1 MMALPAHV
9 GPSGDEHSLATAGP
23 GPLCCQPT
31 PRSLEALS
39 REQLVRWV
47 LVYRDRA
54 TASAEHAH
62 KLELEHQRQLDELEQ
77 TREQMLAYAQD
88 LRSAFRAE
96 RSRRAELERAYLEA
110 VRTMASAI
118 DARDPYTGGHVE
130 RVAQYAVGLGREL
143 GWSEADLRVLE
154 VGALLH
160 DVGKIGVND
169 AILRKPSSLDEAE
182 WAIMRQHPE
191 IGAALLNGLHSMRS
205 AVPAVLHHHE
215 RYDGKGYPHGLV
227 GSAIPAVARV
237 VTVADAFD
245 AMLTDRPYRKGLPLD
260 GALEEIERHA
270 GTQFDPIYAQ
280 VFVQCVERG
289 KLRVLAGST
298 PTAA

>member
-1 MMALPAHV
+1 
-9 GPSGDEHSLATAGP
+9 
-23 GPLCCQPT
+23 
-31 PRSLEALS
+31 
-39 REQLVRWV
+39 V

-54 TASAEHAH
+54 AASAEQAH
-62 KLELEHQRQLDELEQ
+62 KLEQEHQRQLDELEQ

-88 LRSAFRAE
+88 LRAAFRAE
-96 RSRRAELERAYLEA
+96 RSRRADVERAYLEA
-110 VRTMASAI
+110 VRTLASAI

-130 RVAQYAVGLGREL
+130 RVAQYAVALGREL
-143 GWSEADLRVLE
+143 GWSESDLRVLE

-160 DVGKIGVND
+160 DVGKIGVDD
-169 AILRKPSSLDEAE
+169 AILRKSSALTEAE

-191 IGAALLNGLHSMRS
+191 IGAGLLNGLQSLRP

-215 RYDGKGYPHGLV
+215 RFDGKGYPRGLA
-227 GSAIPAVARV
+227 GSAIPAVARL

-245 AMLTDRPYRKGLPLD
+245 AMLTDRPYRQGLPLD
-260 GALEEIERHA
+260 GALEEIELNA

-289 KLRVLAGST
+289 KLRVLPGST
-298 PTAA
+298 RNAA